1 MDVITTQHTTI
12 TDLCGT
18 PNINLS
24 VHFEGIFFFFLGA
37 FEFCPFF
44 ICLEFE
50 KNVPLAGMLFIFFYT
65 ELYLHG

>member
-1 MDVITTQHTTI
+1 MRHTEHQSF
-12 TDLCGT
+12 G
-18 PNINLS
+18 S
-24 VHFEGIFFFFLGA
+24 FRGYFFFFLGA